1 MKELFFLRKD
11 LIKIFNEA
19 LQTTCGDVRED
30 YAKISGGVS
39 YNNGLS
45 RCVWDNRFNRIE
57 REINKLDI
65 GCIRMNRSI
74 WKAPLVL
81 DDDNKVLY
89 IFASSENFENVMK
102 KIKEGNK
109 THYMYILALNS
120 EEGDVEQ
127 LELIEEDYAERKK
140 KAEKLIGDDPDRIN
154 RVVIVHYSYFGDR
167 AIDGTLSLL
176 DNCGNEKFAIK
187 IEDYLIENTND
198 LQETTLSSQGKERNE
213 RSSLVIWNKDKQERT
228 KDSNNEEK
236 GKG

>member
-1 MKELFFLRKD
+1 MKELFFLRRD

-30 YAKISGGVS
+30 YAKISEGLF

-57 REINKLDI
+57 REVNKLNI

-89 IFASSENFENVMK
+89 MFTSSENFENVMK

-127 LELIEEDYAERKK
+127 LELIEEDYAERKR
-140 KAEKLIGDDPDRIN
+140 KAEKLIGDDPDKIN
-154 RVVIVHYSYFGDR
+154 RVVVVHYSYFGDR
-167 AIDGTLSLL
+167 AIDGTLSIL

-187 IEDYLIENTND
+187 LEDYLIENNND
-198 LQETTLSSQGKERNE
+198 LQETLSNQGKERNE
-213 RSSLVIWNKDKQERT
+213 RSSLVVWNKNKQERAEADNDD
-228 KDSNNEEK
+228 KEK

>member
-1 MKELFFLRKD
+1 
-11 LIKIFNEA
+11 
-19 LQTTCGDVRED
+19 
-30 YAKISGGVS
+30 
-39 YNNGLS
+39 
-45 RCVWDNRFNRIE
+45 
-57 REINKLDI
+57 
-65 GCIRMNRSI
+65 
-74 WKAPLVL
+74 
-81 DDDNKVLY
+81 
-89 IFASSENFENVMK
+89 
-102 KIKEGNK
+102 
-109 THYMYILALNS
+109 MYILALNS

-213 RSSLVIWNKDKQERT
+213 RSSLVTWNKDKQERT